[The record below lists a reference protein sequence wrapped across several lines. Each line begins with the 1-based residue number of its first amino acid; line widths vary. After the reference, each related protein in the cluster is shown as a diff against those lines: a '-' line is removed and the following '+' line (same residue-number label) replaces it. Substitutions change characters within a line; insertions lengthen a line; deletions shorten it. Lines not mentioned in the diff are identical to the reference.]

1 MLFFIKYYDII
12 FQKHLGVMKST
23 EDLFELIKSL
33 NKPEKRYFKVYASRH
48 VIGEK
53 NNYVKLFD
61 VIKRQDKYKE
71 ADIREFFKNERFV
84 KQLSVA
90 KNYLY
95 NLILKSLNSFHKEKS
110 VASRI
115 NELIGSAA
123 ILDKKTLYKQSSKVL
138 KKARLLANAHQKY
151 PQLVE
156 INNWTWKISGRAQY
170 SPGLEERFE
179 KILKD
184 EDSVLE
190 NMSNL
195 SKYFNLER
203 KIMILHQKALRQKAD
218 EKKWQKFLSD
228 PLLKN
233 PENAL
238 SYEAKN
244 LFYNLSAACH
254 FKLGSTA
261 AAHRHIEE
269 HIKLIESYPLLL
281 PENIERYVLV
291 LSDLVAVQRRLS
303 RYSEMSH
310 TLSKLRNLPSA
321 YTILLEENF
330 YRTVLSNSYYTE
342 LSAYLDSCQ
351 FEKGIT
357 LQSELVPWL
366 ASMSDKINF
375 FRLSHFYFQFAKLN
389 FIMNCRSEAVNWL
402 NKILNDKSGQI
413 PDETLSRSRILK
425 IIVHFELN
433 DFDLLEYE
441 IKSAYR
447 YLSRRKKLFN
457 YERVILSYIRK
468 AFKPATAHGLI
479 NLFTELRSELQ
490 ELARDPFEKSP
501 LDSLGII
508 PWLES
513 KIENKPLSEV
523 LKKSSKYQTA

>member
-1 MLFFIKYYDII
+1 
-12 FQKHLGVMKST
+12 MKSS

-33 NKPEKRYFKVYASRH
+33 NKQEKRYFKVFASRH

-61 VIKRQDKYKE
+61 AIENQDVYNEAKIKEIFR
-71 ADIREFFKNERFV
+71 NEKFL
-84 KQLSVA
+84 KQLPVA

-110 VASRI
+110 VASKI
-115 NELIGSAA
+115 NELIESAA
-123 ILDKKTLYKQSSKVL
+123 ILDKKTLYIQSSKAL

-244 LFYNLSAACH
+244 LFHNLSAACH

-261 AAHRHIEE
+261 AAHRHIAE

-291 LSDLVAVQRRLS
+291 LSDLVAVQRRLG
-303 RYSEMSH
+303 RYGEMSR
-310 TLSKLRNLPSA
+310 TISKLRNLPSA
-321 YTILLEENF
+321 YTILLEQNF

-366 ASMSDKINF
+366 DSMSDKINF

-389 FIMNCRSEAVNWL
+389 FIMNYRAEAVNWL

-447 YLSRRKKLFN
+447 YLSRRKKLFG
-457 YERVILSYIRK
+457 YEKVILSYIRK
-468 AFKPATAHGLI
+468 TFRTDSNR
-479 NLFTELRSELQ
+479 NLVKLFIELKDALQ
-490 ELARDPFEKSP
+490 KLLRDPFERNP
-501 LDSLGII
+501 LDSLAII
-508 PWLES
+508 PWLQS
-513 KIENKPLSEV
+513 KIEKKALSEI
-523 LKKSSKYQTA
+523 LMNKKSD